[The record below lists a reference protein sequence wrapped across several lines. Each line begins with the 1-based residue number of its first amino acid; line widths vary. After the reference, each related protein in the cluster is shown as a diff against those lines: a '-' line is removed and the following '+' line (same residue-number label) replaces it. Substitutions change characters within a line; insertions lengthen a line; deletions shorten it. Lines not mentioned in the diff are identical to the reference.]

1 MEQPAAK
8 TDRARIS
15 VLIASGDRPVLR
27 MMSRFLATFPDV
39 IVVGLADTMAE
50 AVERV
55 STLNADVLLLDHN
68 LIAPDDD
75 IAGAQYRRRLPTEVI
90 ALVDSTAQLNDAN
103 AFPLVVTKSR
113 LAVELMP
120 CIRRASVV
128 GATRSDE
135 RDAAQRLTFTEGPQ

>member
-1 MEQPAAK
+1 MEQPAVK

-27 MMSRFLATFPDV
+27 MMSRFLSTFPDV

-50 AVERV
+50 AIERV
-55 STLNADVLLLDHN
+55 STLNPELLLLDHN
-68 LIAPDDD
+68 LMAPDDD
-75 IAGAQYRRRLPTEVI
+75 IAGAHYRRGLSTEVI

-103 AFPLVVTKSR
+103 AFPWVVTKSR

-120 CIRRASVV
+120 CIRHASV
-128 GATRSDE
+128 GRATRSDE
-135 RDAAQRLTFTEGPQ
+135 RDAARHSTFATGLQ

>member
-1 MEQPAAK
+1 VEQPAVR

-39 IVVGLADTMAE
+39 IVVGLADTMAD
-50 AVERV
+50 ALERV
-55 STLNADVLLLDHN
+55 TTLNPDVLLLDHN
-68 LIAPDDD
+68 LITPDDN
-75 IAGAQYRRRLPTEVI
+75 IARAPYRRRLPTEII
-90 ALVDSTAQLNDAN
+90 ALVDSTVRLNDAN
-103 AFPLVVTKSR
+103 AIPLVVTKSR

-128 GATRSDE
+128 RAARSDR
-135 RDAAQRLTFTEGPQ
+135 RDAARSSNFTKGPQ